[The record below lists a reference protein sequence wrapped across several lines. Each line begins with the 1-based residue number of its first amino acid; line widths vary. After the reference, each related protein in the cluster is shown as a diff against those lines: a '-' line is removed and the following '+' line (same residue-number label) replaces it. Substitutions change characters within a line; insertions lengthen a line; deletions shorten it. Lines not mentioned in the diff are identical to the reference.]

1 MYSFISPIV
10 FLNLVILLLRIGQN
24 CSYVMDIGEADAF
37 SERLKRELQALE
49 AANVHAIMENE
60 TLIHQVV
67 LFIFSLFY
75 LMPANICELF
85 FDR

>member
-1 MYSFISPIV
+1 
-10 FLNLVILLLRIGQN
+10 
-24 CSYVMDIGEADAF
+24 MDIGEADAF

-67 LFIFSLFY
+67 LFFFY
-75 LMPANICELF
+75 LFISCLQTFVNYFLTDGLIYLYYVVIQFAISTGTAWA
-85 FDR
+85 